1 MSPIGS
7 NRGSKTKAP
16 NNIYTAILGVAF
28 GAVLATAAFVTF
40 KCHQQYETLFSA
52 SKPRTSNFRGR

>member
-1 MSPIGS
+1 MSPNGP

-16 NNIYTAILGVAF
+16 SNIYTAILAVAF

-40 KCHQQYETLFSA
+40 KCHQQYETMFSA
-52 SKPRTSNFRGR
+52 PKPPSRTLRIR